1 MTRFLKTLGALALLL
16 TGSVAAADEGTRHV
30 TTVEYHR
37 DASSSSTV
45 FLRGD
50 KGTVQLLD
58 EERAVL
64 RIAAH
69 LGFDRAFLDHFGLV
83 DSDACACGTAMNAG
97 QRVVVADVEHS
108 PIFSGASRAAM
119 LDADARAVQSTPVL
133 DRTGR
138 VIAMVSTHFRVPH
151 QPTPDQLQ
159 LLDILVRAA
168 ALALRV
174 GA

>member
-1 MTRFLKTLGALALLL
+1 LWTILR
-16 TGSVAAADEGTRHV
+16 AAIAITNADRGNV
-30 TTVEYHR
+30 QVVEQN
-37 DASSSSTV
+37 
-45 FLRGD
+45 G
-50 KGTVQLLD
+50 G
-58 EERAVL
+58 L
-64 RIAAH
+64 RIAAQS
-69 LGFDRAFLDHFGLV
+69 GFDRAFLDHFGLV